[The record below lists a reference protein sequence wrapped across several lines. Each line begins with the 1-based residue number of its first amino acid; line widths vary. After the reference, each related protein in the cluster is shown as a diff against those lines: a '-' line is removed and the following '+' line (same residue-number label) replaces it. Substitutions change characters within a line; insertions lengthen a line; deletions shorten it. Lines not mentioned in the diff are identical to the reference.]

1 MGIIRIMPH
10 FSDED
15 LARFALHAD
24 LCKVLT
30 DPKRVMLL
38 NALCDTERTV
48 SELAELLGCSLPNV
62 SQHLGVMRAA
72 GFVETR
78 RAGTTIHYRLA
89 EPAIVEACSIVDG
102 IARRR
107 LGQGAAAARPIALPA
122 GSSTPEPA
130 SA

>member
-1 MGIIRIMPH
+1 MPH

-15 LARFALHAD
+15 LARFKLHAE

-38 NALCDTERTV
+38 HALCDTEHTV

-72 GFVETR
+72 GFVDTR
-78 RAGTTIHYRLA
+78 REGTAIYYRLA
-89 EPAIVEACSIVDG
+89 EPAIVDACSIVDD

-107 LGQGAAAARPIALPA
+107 LGQDRAPARPAPVSA
-122 GSSTPEPA
+122 GASAAEPA

>member
-1 MGIIRIMPH
+1 MPH

-15 LARFALHAD
+15 LARFKLHAE

-78 RAGTTIHYRLA
+78 REGTAVFYRLV

-107 LGQGAAAARPIALPA
+107 LGQDPAPARPLSSLAGSAASGAA
-122 GSSTPEPA
+122 